1 MLHELNDTIVAPA
14 TAPGIGA
21 IALIRVSGKEA
32 LSLCAAIFY
41 SPSGKQNLATKKSH
55 TAHFGTI
62 RDGSLL
68 IDEVVATL
76 FLAPRSFTGETTVE
90 LSCHGSPYIQQQII
104 SLLLKKGARMARA
117 GEFTMRAF
125 LNGKLDLSQAEAVA
139 DVIAADTEG
148 AHKLALQQM
157 RGGFSS
163 DIRSMR
169 QQLIDFAALMELE
182 LDFSEEDVEFANRE
196 QFVQLVK
203 SIQLKLLPLI
213 DSFKLGNVIK
223 NGVPVAI
230 AGKPNAGKS
239 TLLNTLLNEERA
251 LVSEIAGTTRDSI
264 EEVLNVNGVAYRF
277 IDTAGLRDTD
287 DRIEKM
293 GVEKSYEKIKNAGIL
308 LYVVDATEINS
319 GQDLTNVIAQASSFQ
334 LPYLILAN
342 KSDLCPPEM
351 LDLFMKT
358 DKVLSISAKQKDGI
372 SEVKNALG
380 KLLFD
385 EETAK
390 HSEIVTN
397 MRHYDGLQ
405 KSFAALDEV
414 LKGVQ
419 LGLTT
424 ELIALDLRRALAY
437 MGELSGEISNEQVL
451 DSIFSRFC
459 IGK

>member
-14 TAPGIGA
+14 SAPGIGA
-21 IALIRVSGKEA
+21 IALIRISGKEA
-32 LSLCAAIFY
+32 LSICSAIFY

-55 TAHFGTI
+55 TAHFGSI

-76 FLAPRSFTGETTVE
+76 FLGPRSFTGETTVE

-277 IDTAGLRDTD
+277 IDTAGLRETEDS
-287 DRIEKM
+287 IEKM

-308 LYVVDATEINS
+308 LYVVDATEIHTS
-319 GQDLTNVIAQASSFQ
+319 QDLTEVIAQASAFQ
-334 LPYLILAN
+334 LPYLVLAN
-342 KSDLCPPEM
+342 KSDLCTPGM
-351 LDLFMKT
+351 INQFTLTKN
-358 DKVLSISAKQKDGI
+358 VLSISAKQKDGI
-372 SEVKNALG
+372 VDIKNALG

-385 EETAK
+385 DDIAR

-397 MRHYDGLQ
+397 MRHYDGLK
-405 KSFAALDEV
+405 KSFAALDDV

-419 LGLTT
+419 QGLTT